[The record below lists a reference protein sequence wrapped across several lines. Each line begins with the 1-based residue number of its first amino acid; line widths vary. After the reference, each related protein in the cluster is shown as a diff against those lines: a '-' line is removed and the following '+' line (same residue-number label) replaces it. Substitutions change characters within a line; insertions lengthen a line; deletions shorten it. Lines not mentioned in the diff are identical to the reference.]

1 MERSREQRPRAKR
14 SGGSALLFIIIIVL
28 LLAAVVLLVI
38 NRARLKAS
46 YDELSAE
53 FSALSGQEGV
63 ISAPDG
69 GKLISLPELQTW
81 AHEASSL
88 TDMMSRL
95 FPEYMVYTDLSGEIV
110 YRELDPALA
119 LNSIDRDGFSAVEG
133 TSFKTY
139 TMPDGSEALA
149 GIDVSVFQGDID
161 WAAVR
166 AAGIDFAII
175 RAGLRGYESGTVFED
190 ENLETNLKGAT
201 EAGMPI
207 GVYFYSQAATE
218 AEAVEEAEFVL
229 ERIEGYEISWPV
241 VFDMEE
247 VNSSTSR
254 TLALSAAQK
263 TDIAIA
269 FCERV
274 KQAGYTPMI
283 YGNMRWFAENMELDR
298 LEDYDK
304 WFAQY
309 FSRPHYPY
317 EYTIW
322 QYTHTGAVDGIS
334 GNVDLNIAFFDYS
347 A

>member
-1 MERSREQRPRAKR
+1 M
-14 SGGSALLFIIIIVL
+14 FIIIIVL